1 MLPTSLNDLLATGA
15 ADAPAISAPGRTALD
30 FRALR
35 ALIGDTLASLNAWG
49 IGRNDR
55 VAIVLNNGPEM
66 AACFAACACGVTS
79 APLNPGYRGEEFEFY
94 LADLSAK
101 ALIVEQGSSSPAIA
115 VAEKLGL
122 RVLDLVAG
130 ADQGAGSFVLQ
141 ARDQRDAMPTKVGG
155 FSQPDDI

>member
-66 AACFAACACGVTS
+66 AACFAACASC
-79 APLNPGYRGEEFEFY
+79 
-94 LADLSAK
+94 LSFK
-101 ALIVEQGSSSPAIA
+101 SSNLERHSVSLEVIC
-115 VAEKLGL
+115 LM
-122 RVLDLVAG
+122 R
-130 ADQGAGSFVLQ
+130 
-141 ARDQRDAMPTKVGG
+141 AM
-155 FSQPDDI
+155 